1 VALNKIGPS
10 RYTLPLFLIDGRYE
24 SLRRQMNVYGFR
36 KDPEK
41 KWWSRKGDLF
51 HRDRPED
58 LEKVRPRPRDMVK
71 TRPSRSKAASEA
83 NSLHTC
89 RSTGT
94 QTSGGPKRRSE
105 SPVSIEKI
113 SEKKSPSTSAHSFAS
128 LPEGWTTI
136 GYPSDG
142 RLCYRNENTGRTSWT
157 VPGSQI
163 FSSPKN
169 KRESTV
175 SSDNP
180 WVHVKG
186 SMVAEAEGEKRK
198 LTKSSSPRSEAVAK
212 STRIRM
218 CTTSSNPISG
228 AADKPTDSSSSDSIS
243 LRSKGSVIHTEF
255 PALLHRFID
264 ECAVTHPDIVEWN
277 NTFTGFNVE
286 IHHPQLPNLLLKYFR
301 RT

>member
-1 VALNKIGPS
+1 
-10 RYTLPLFLIDGRYE
+10 
-24 SLRRQMNVYGFR
+24 M
-36 KDPEK
+36 
-41 KWWSRKGDLF
+41 
-51 HRDRPED
+51 
-58 LEKVRPRPRDMVK
+58 
-71 TRPSRSKAASEA
+71 
-83 NSLHTC
+83 
-89 RSTGT
+89 
-94 QTSGGPKRRSE
+94 
-105 SPVSIEKI
+105 
-113 SEKKSPSTSAHSFAS
+113 
-128 LPEGWTTI
+128 
-136 GYPSDG
+136 
-142 RLCYRNENTGRTSWT
+142 
-157 VPGSQI
+157 

-301 RT
+301 RTFCLALVLNGLWSNPARPLTLHSIPVMTDGNYSSLRRQLNSYGFRRDL